1 MCDGIK
7 TYALGYWICVM
18 VLKRSTR
25 VLDMCDGSRV
35 LDIKAYALRYWIC
48 VMVKRMQYW
57 ICVCTRVLDMCD
69 DIKTY
74 TLGSGM
80 CHGIKAYA
88 LGYWICVMVLK
99 RMHPGTG
106 HV

>member
-18 VLKRSTR
+18 VLN
-25 VLDMCDGSRV
+25 
-35 LDIKAYALRYWIC
+35 
-48 VMVKRMQYW
+48 
-57 ICVCTRVLDMCD
+57 VCTRVLDMCD

-74 TLGSGM
+74 TLGYWM

-99 RMHPGTG
+99 RMYSGTG
-106 HV
+106 YV

>member
-18 VLKRSTR
+18 VLKRMHS
-25 VLDMCDGSRV
+25 G
-35 LDIKAYALRYWIC
+35 
-48 VMVKRMQYW
+48 
-57 ICVCTRVLDMCD
+57 TRVLDMCD

-74 TLGSGM
+74 TLEYWM

-88 LGYWICVMVLK
+88 LGYWVCVWY
-99 RMHPGTG
+99 
-106 HV
+106 

>member
-18 VLKRSTR
+18 ILKRIHSGT
-25 VLDMCDGSRV
+25 G
-35 LDIKAYALRYWIC
+35 C
-48 VMVKRMQYW
+48 VMVLN
-57 ICVCTRVLDMCD
+57 VCTRVLDMCD
-69 DIKTY
+69 GIKTY
-74 TLGSGM
+74 V
-80 CHGIKAYA
+80 

-99 RMHPGTG
+99 HMHLDTG